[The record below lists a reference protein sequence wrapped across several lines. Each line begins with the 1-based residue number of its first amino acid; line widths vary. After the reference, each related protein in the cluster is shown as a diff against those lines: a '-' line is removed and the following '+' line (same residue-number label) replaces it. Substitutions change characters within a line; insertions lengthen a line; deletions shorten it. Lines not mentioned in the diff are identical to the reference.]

1 MTRAEFIKKF
11 AGLIGIAVVTPTVI
25 ASIKPNCPLCED
37 TGIVKSV
44 REGRIGQPVPYDLKY
59 CPLCKPKLNPL
70 QKYEPKNFDVVN
82 DIERSIIQE
91 QSVSGWTNLEDWKAH
106 DKWMEDRKKA
116 LYEHLKGY
124 KK

>member
-11 AGLIGIAVVTPTVI
+11 AGLIGIAVVAPTVI

-44 REGRIGQPVPYDLKY
+44 REGKIGQSVPYNLKY

-82 DIERSIIQE
+82 DIERSVIQE
-91 QSVSGWTNLEDWKAH
+91 QKTSGWIDIEHWKAH
-106 DKWMEDRKKA
+106 IRWMDSREK
-116 LYEHLKGY
+116 LLKEYLRNY